1 MSCLLLLCLVFSWNV
16 FNIPQFRHHETH
28 HISLRR
34 GFLSKGIEAA
44 KRERMDRFRFQD
56 FFIQSSKSS
65 KSRAIAFWIDKHNR
79 NVFFKKN
86 PSSTSMLSNSK
97 SLPYYFTFW
106 LSLLLVKHVH
116 KAINLVF
123 DEVRGCCKPCLH
135 DLRYVE
141 EMLKRAKIW
150 NLYAFQ
156 VYERYLILESYLDFF
171 LNSKS

>member
-1 MSCLLLLCLVFSWNV
+1 MSSSRK
-16 FNIPQFRHHETH
+16 IHPQPQCCRT
-28 HISLRR
+28 
-34 GFLSKGIEAA
+34 
-44 KRERMDRFRFQD
+44 
-56 FFIQSSKSS
+56 QSP
-65 KSRAIAFWIDKHNR
+65 F
-79 NVFFKKN
+79 
-86 PSSTSMLSNSK
+86 
-97 SLPYYFTFW
+97 PYYFTFW

-123 DEVRGCCKPCLH
+123 DEVRGSCKPCLH

-171 LNSKS
+171 KFKVIMPKVYFRYRS

>member
-1 MSCLLLLCLVFSWNV
+1 
-16 FNIPQFRHHETH
+16 
-28 HISLRR
+28 
-34 GFLSKGIEAA
+34 
-44 KRERMDRFRFQD
+44 
-56 FFIQSSKSS
+56 
-65 KSRAIAFWIDKHNR
+65 
-79 NVFFKKN
+79 
-86 PSSTSMLSNSK
+86 MLSNSK